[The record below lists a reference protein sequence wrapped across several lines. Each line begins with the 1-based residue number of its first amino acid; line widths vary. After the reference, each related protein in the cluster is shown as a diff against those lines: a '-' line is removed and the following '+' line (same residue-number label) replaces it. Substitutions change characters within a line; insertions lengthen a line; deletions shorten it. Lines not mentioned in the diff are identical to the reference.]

1 MAISKEEV
9 EYIAR
14 LARLQLSPEE
24 IVKYQAELSSILD
37 YIEQLK
43 QVDTS
48 GIDSTAHYVSNEK
61 TTRGDK
67 MGASLPVDDA
77 LTNAPARV
85 NNMFS
90 IPKDIDN

>member
-9 EYIAR
+9 EHIAK

-24 IVKYQAELSSILD
+24 VVKYQAELSSILD

-48 GIDSTAHYVSNEK
+48 GIDFTAHCMSNEK
-61 TTRGDK
+61 TTREDK
-67 MGASLPVDDA
+67 MGASLPIDDA
-77 LTNAPARV
+77 LANAPAVV

-90 IPKDIDN
+90 VPKVIDN